1 MSRSDRILVAAGG
14 AALVLAAA
22 AGWVL
27 LLPQPGQAGETA
39 SEAALLLATG
49 AADPSASAAPE
60 PTSIVVDVE
69 GAVAEPGVRELPSGA
84 RVADALVAAGG
95 YAEDADL
102 DAAASSINLAERLED
117 GVQIVVP
124 RIGSGAVATATDHA
138 PGSQPPEPAPA
149 RGSGGPVNINTASAE
164 ELEALP
170 GIGPV
175 TVDRIMDA
183 RQERPFTSLEDAVS
197 RGVIDRG
204 QREDIEGLATAG

>member
-1 MSRSDRILVAAGG
+1 MSRTDRILVASGG

-27 LLPQPGQAGETA
+27 FSPPPGQGAETA
-39 SEAALLLATG
+39 SDAALLLET
-49 AADPSASAAPE
+49 AAAGPSVSASPE
-60 PTSIVVDVE
+60 PSTIVVDVE
-69 GAVAEPGVRELPSGA
+69 GAVAAPGIRELPAGA
-84 RVADALVAAGG
+84 RVADALAAAGG

-102 DAAASSINLAERLED
+102 EAAAASINLAQRLED

-124 RIGSGAVATATDHA
+124 RLGARPVATATQA
-138 PGSQPPEPAPA
+138 GGGSGAEPPAPDDP
-149 RGSGGPVNINTASAE
+149 GGLVDLNTASAE
-164 ELEALP
+164 ELEGLP

-175 TVDRIMDA
+175 TVERIIQA
-183 RQERPFTSLEDAVS
+183 RQERPFASLEDAVA